1 MMMNT
6 HNGVMMK
13 KSFYCDKRKA
23 QLQGRVAEQ
32 ERVYDSEEKR
42 EFWTSLRCV
51 RKEEIDGKVY
61 KVFS

>member
-1 MMMNT
+1 MFMN
-6 HNGVMMK
+6 K
-13 KSFYCDKRKA
+13 FYCDKRKA

-42 EFWTSLRCV
+42 EFWTSLRFV